1 MCVRARVCVCVRVCE
16 CAPTPPVLR
25 AHTLRVAHTHTHT
38 HAYTHTREPV
48 HTHSHTHTLKNERP
62 RTPRPQVS
70 VRTGEKWYQA
80 AKFVDGKLVPSG
92 WESVGVRQRTH
103 AARVDADTGDVW
115 VRLCL
120 EGEVQSDKVR
130 FGGEEEAPACV
141 CTHTLPPAVS
151 VPAAASVCASD
162 TRVLVCIAH
171 VTHMLTRARV
181 HVHAYTYTPCTYVR
195 THAHTPTHDRSHC
208 TRALSQYAHD
218 DSCAIRAE
226 NAVGAD
232 GRVSGGG
239 RNGGGGGG
247 GGGVRPRRSGHVV
260 AAARESGMLRMP
272 GRPPAPR

>member
-1 MCVRARVCVCVRVCE
+1 M
-16 CAPTPPVLR
+16 
-25 AHTLRVAHTHTHT
+25 
-38 HAYTHTREPV
+38 
-48 HTHSHTHTLKNERP
+48 
-62 RTPRPQVS
+62 S

-115 VRLCL
+115 VRLRL
-120 EGEVQSDKVR
+120 EGEVESDKVR
-130 FGGEEEAPACV
+130 FVGRRRRRLV
-141 CTHTLPPAVS
+141 CTHTLLPAVF
-151 VPAAASVCASD
+151 VPASASIFASE
-162 TRVLVCIAH
+162 TRVLVCIPH

-181 HVHAYTYTPCTYVR
+181 HVHAYTHTTCTHAR
-195 THAHTPTHDRSHC
+195 THAHAPTHDRSRC
-208 TRALSQYAHD
+208 TRALLQYAHD

-239 RNGGGGGG
+239 GRNGGGSGG
-247 GGGVRPRRSGHVV
+247 GGGVGGRPRRSGHVI